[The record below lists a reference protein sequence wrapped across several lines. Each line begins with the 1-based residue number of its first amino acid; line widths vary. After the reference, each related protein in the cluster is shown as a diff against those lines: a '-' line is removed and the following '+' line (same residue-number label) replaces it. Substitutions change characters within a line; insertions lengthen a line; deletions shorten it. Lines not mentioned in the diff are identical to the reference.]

1 MYIFRNGDVP
11 ASTWNKSPFILM
23 VVVSAMS
30 PRLAL
35 AKYDLLHLACIFGDL
50 MVTVGDAEDV
60 ELNVDATPVA

>member
-1 MYIFRNGDVP
+1 
-11 ASTWNKSPFILM
+11 M

-35 AKYDLLHLACIFGDL
+35 AKYDLLHRACIFGDL

-60 ELNVDATPVA
+60 ELNVDATPLA